1 VVIVCST
8 IATGAMTYGVV
19 QDLRDEPVSIG
30 EAIAIA
36 ARRFLPMFGVAL
48 VVGILWFLAA
58 CRT

>member
-1 VVIVCST
+1 
-8 IATGAMTYGVV
+8 MTYGVV